1 MGSAEA
7 LAGSA
12 AEAARGLN
20 GRDVVTILGALLSI
34 ISVFAG

>member
-12 AEAARGLN
+12 ADAARGLSA
-20 GRDVVTILGALLSI
+20 GDVVKILGALLSI
-34 ISVFAG
+34 VAVFAG